1 MISIPSLSKEN
12 IQKILSSPRNHI
24 KGTTFDRPVRAD
36 HYLKQQDL
44 RYEEKIDDQPT
55 GWVLTREAFI
65 LKVASENFIDDPQ
78 IKFIQQWYEEKWY
91 CNRSIQSRGIVLDY
105 TENNCIH
112 QDHGPFIDEI
122 FYTGGLRQTFNTYAC
137 SSDLYQANIYAEAII
152 EKVKRSPNGYL
163 ASVSLIELLI
173 CETVHQEKFYPSN
186 NKSIIKNLIPHRI
199 QPAMRPTFN

>member
-1 MISIPSLSKEN
+1 MISISSLSKEK

-24 KGTTFDRPVRAD
+24 KGNTFDRPVRAD

-78 IKFIQQWYEEKWY
+78 VKFIQQWYEEKWH
-91 CNRSIQSRGIVLDY
+91 CNRFIQSRGIVLDY
-105 TENNCIH
+105 TKNNCVY

-122 FYTGGLRQTFNTYAC
+122 FYTGGLRQTFHTYAC
-137 SSDLYQANIYAEAII
+137 SSYLYQANIYAEAII

-163 ASVSLIELLI
+163 ASISLVELLI
-173 CETVHQEKFYPSN
+173 CETVHQEKFYPSD

-199 QPAMRPTFN
+199 RPAMHPTFN